1 MRPNP
6 GSQSGGN
13 GTTAGGNTYPLPSG
27 AGASPTRQCRDNGKG
42 WSKAH
47 SSGKISNMPPLMLY
61 NTLNRKLEPFKPRS
75 GKHVGL
81 YACGPTVY
89 STAHVGN
96 LRTYI
101 FEDILRRTLEFNG
114 FMVKHVMN
122 VTDVGHLTSNADDG
136 EDKIEAAAK
145 QQHRSAIE
153 IARRHERE
161 FFSDLKR
168 LNIEPPTKIL
178 RATETIDLQIDL
190 IKVLENKDVTYRI
203 SDGIY
208 FDTTK
213 FPRYGQLS
221 GQKTSDKKAGARVAV
236 RSDKKHPADFA
247 LWKFSKPEDKRQ
259 MEWPSPWGTGFPG
272 WHIECSAMSMKELGD
287 QFDIHTGGV
296 DHIAVHHE
304 NEIAQ
309 SEAATGNHPFVK
321 YWLHGEFLVTDKRMG
336 KSEGNAIT
344 LQQVIDK
351 GIDPL
356 AFRYLCLQ
364 THYRKPLSFTWESLI
379 AAQSGLD
386 RLWNLITN
394 WTNEAETGKTE
405 KGDRFITDFQSAI
418 SDDLNTPRAMQVLHT
433 MLASSETTGRRFDIL
448 KDFDRV
454 LALDLNPEAAKEH
467 ITPVGSELEK
477 LLKDYETARREKRF
491 SDSDI
496 IRKEFAAKGIIV
508 EDSPDGTSRLRKE

>member
-1 MRPNP
+1 
-6 GSQSGGN
+6 
-13 GTTAGGNTYPLPSG
+13 
-27 AGASPTRQCRDNGKG
+27 
-42 WSKAH
+42 
-47 SSGKISNMPPLMLY
+47 
-61 NTLNRKLEPFKPRS
+61 
-75 GKHVGL
+75 
-81 YACGPTVY
+81 
-89 STAHVGN
+89 
-96 LRTYI
+96 
-101 FEDILRRTLEFNG
+101 
-114 FMVKHVMN
+114 
-122 VTDVGHLTSNADDG
+122 
-136 EDKIEAAAK
+136 
-145 QQHRSAIE
+145 
-153 IARRHERE
+153 
-161 FFSDLKR
+161 
-168 LNIEPPTKIL
+168 
-178 RATETIDLQIDL
+178 
-190 IKVLENKDVTYRI
+190 
-203 SDGIY
+203 
-208 FDTTK
+208 
-213 FPRYGQLS
+213 
-221 GQKTSDKKAGARVAV
+221 
-236 RSDKKHPADFA
+236 
-247 LWKFSKPEDKRQ
+247 
-259 MEWPSPWGTGFPG
+259 
-272 WHIECSAMSMKELGD
+272 MKELGD